1 MNIRLSVAV
10 YRVVFA
16 ACFLSLFLKPTLVRA
31 EGFGPFPVRNFQPF
45 HQLVLSLPGDRAAV
59 VKPGT
64 VDVRLELAETASVY
78 NENSPQ
84 TNVNVKFETLRSGL
98 FLRYGAMDRLEL
110 GLEVPML
117 YRYQGFMDGAI
128 TATERATTGL
138 NPARDAFKNNN
149 FLFHTTRNGQ
159 TMMNGGPGAMGLGD
173 TTLMSKYQLLMEG
186 AAMPAVSLRGAVK
199 LPAGDQ
205 SAFLGSGSPDF
216 GLGLAVEKLV
226 AGRWILYAN
235 VTGVVPTGTIAGL
248 GLRPTVSGIFAVE
261 YLWSE
266 NLSVTAHVNYYSSPF
281 HGTGAKAF
289 DQGVTESVLGF
300 SYRVAPRFLWQV
312 YAVENLDFIRGSAA
326 DFTVSTVFTYRFESG
341 LSRQ

>member
-1 MNIRLSVAV
+1 MAV
-10 YRVVFA
+10 YRLVFA
-16 ACFLSLFLKPTLVRA
+16 ALFLCLVFQPALVRA
-31 EGFGPFPVRNFQPF
+31 EGFGPFPVRNFQAF
-45 HQLVLSLPGDRAAV
+45 QQLVLSLPGDRAAV

-64 VDVRLELAETASVY
+64 MDVRLELAETASIY

-84 TNVNVKFETLRSGL
+84 ASVNVKFETLRSGL

-128 TATERATTGL
+128 TATERATTGF
-138 NPARDAFKNNN
+138 NPARDVFKNNS
-149 FLFHTTRNGQ
+149 FLFNATRNGQ
-159 TMMNGGPGAMGLGD
+159 TIMNGGPGAMGLGD

-186 AAMPAVSLRGAVK
+186 TTMPAVSLRGAVK
-199 LPAGDQ
+199 LPTGDQ

-216 GLGLAVEKLV
+216 GLGVAVEKLV
-226 AGRWILYAN
+226 AGRWILYGN
-235 VTGVVPTGTIAGL
+235 LTGVVPTGTIAGF
-248 GLRPTVSGIFAVE
+248 GLRPTMSGIFAVE

-266 NLSVTAHVNYYSSPF
+266 NLSVTAHFNYYSSPF

-289 DQGVTESVLGF
+289 DQGVTESVLGL

-312 YAVENLDFIRGSAA
+312 YGVENLDFIRGSAS
-326 DFTVSTVFTYRFESG
+326 DFTISTVFTYRFESG

>member
-173 TTLMSKYQLLMEG
+173 TTLMSKYQLLIEG
-186 AAMPAVSLRGAVK
+186 V
-199 LPAGDQ
+199 
-205 SAFLGSGSPDF
+205 
-216 GLGLAVEKLV
+216 
-226 AGRWILYAN
+226 
-235 VTGVVPTGTIAGL
+235 
-248 GLRPTVSGIFAVE
+248 
-261 YLWSE
+261 
-266 NLSVTAHVNYYSSPF
+266 SSPNRN
-281 HGTGAKAF
+281 
-289 DQGVTESVLGF
+289 VLF
-300 SYRVAPRFLWQV
+300 FPK
-312 YAVENLDFIRGSAA
+312 
-326 DFTVSTVFTYRFESG
+326 
-341 LSRQ
+341 